1 MFIIESGEWY
11 LEKVYALRSSS
22 KATHS
27 NTENKSAV
35 TYVIHIRRK
44 VFYYFVYLIAPCMV
58 TSFMTLIL
66 FTLPPESGERMV
78 VGVTILLSLTVFYL
92 LASTHIPETSE
103 VVPLIGRYNL
113 IDNCHPLVFT
123 ILFLVAEQRRVRLPF
138 SSEEK
143 LSIKLQHHGSCSL

>member
-1 MFIIESGEWY
+1 MFSPCYNRICYFVSFFLMMYDFFYAESGEWN
-11 LEKVYALRSSS
+11 LERVYALNSTS
-22 KATHS
+22 KATHL
-27 NTENKSAV
+27 NTEDKSAV

-44 VFYYFVYLIAPCMV
+44 VFYYFVYLITPCMV

-103 VVPLIGRYNL
+103 VVPLIGRYGTE
-113 IDNCHPLVFT
+113 CS
-123 ILFLVAEQRRVRLPF
+123 RLQT
-138 SSEEK
+138 EN
-143 LSIKLQHHGSCSL
+143 

>member
-1 MFIIESGEWY
+1 M
-11 LEKVYALRSSS
+11 
-22 KATHS
+22 
-27 NTENKSAV
+27 
-35 TYVIHIRRK
+35 
-44 VFYYFVYLIAPCMV
+44 
-58 TSFMTLIL
+58 
-66 FTLPPESGERMV
+66 
-78 VGVTILLSLTVFYL
+78 GVTILLSLTVFYL